1 MIKKLKE
8 FDRKDFFD
16 YYNNSCDNS
25 FLSFTIKLDVT
36 KIAKFAKK
44 HKTSFYATMGYL
56 LTKAINNVDNFKYR
70 YFEGEFYYCDKIR
83 ANYTQIKDG
92 EVAFFGMPDIENY
105 YEYIKTYKDMQRR
118 LFDGEKFENKVDEFW
133 VSCTPWFKFNSVV
146 VPFDKDCVPTQF
158 LWDKF
163 EKRFGKYT
171 VNFMLMAHHG
181 FIDGYHVS
189 LFLEEL
195 KNIIKNFKKYL

>member
-36 KIAKFAKK
+36 KIVKFAKK

-105 YEYIKTYKDMQRR
+105 YEYIKTKNLKIKLMNFGFRALLGLSLIRLWFLLIKIVYPHNFFGISLKKD
-118 LFDGEKFENKVDEFW
+118 L
-133 VSCTPWFKFNSVV
+133 
-146 VPFDKDCVPTQF
+146 
-158 LWDKF
+158 
-163 EKRFGKYT
+163 
-171 VNFMLMAHHG
+171 A
-181 FIDGYHVS
+181 
-189 LFLEEL
+189 
-195 KNIIKNFKKYL
+195 NIQ